1 MCKTGDQ
8 RATFPGRGVERMG
21 TVVTVRLHLVHVV
34 YGGTVLVGG
43 ASFFRR
49 EELLG
54 GGSRGVG

>member
-54 GGSRGVG
+54 GGE